1 MLLQAWERDLV
12 IERKGLLLSLRILC
26 GEPEAQQWASGKRI
40 VEVAGGTGQEAKC
53 VLCGRILGT
62 WWLPSKSRDLV
73 T

>member
-12 IERKGLLLSLRILC
+12 TGRKGLLLSLRILC
-26 GEPEAQQWASGKRI
+26 GEPEAQRQASGRRI
-40 VEVAGGTGQEAKC
+40 VEVAGGTGQVCSYAVE
-53 VLCGRILGT
+53 ILGT